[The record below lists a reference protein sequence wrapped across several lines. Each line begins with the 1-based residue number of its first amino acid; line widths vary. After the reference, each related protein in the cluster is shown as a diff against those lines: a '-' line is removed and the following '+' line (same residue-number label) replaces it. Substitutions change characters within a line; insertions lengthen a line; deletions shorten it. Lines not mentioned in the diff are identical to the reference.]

1 MSDGESESEPL
12 STIFHPM
19 SDVES
24 GSDSDS
30 REKKRAPRQTG
41 PKVFSEYAEMAKRI
55 GRLYNQAD
63 HADIV
68 LEVGDEDP
76 PRKLHAHR
84 AILAASSDYFNALLM
99 GGYKEAKQTTIPVK
113 EVDPDA
119 FELVLEFIY
128 KGQAEISSDIALGV
142 HAIATRFQ
150 VEGLKL
156 AAEKCIAASMSKDQ
170 VVALLDSARQ
180 WDAPYVVQQC
190 VEYIVKHANQ
200 VFKSGDL
207 TLLPKDILLQ
217 LVSDDKLSAD
227 EISIF
232 RGLMRWAE
240 KNRGEQSMKEV
251 LEPLLGHVRYGLIEP
266 QDIRTYVMP
275 AQVVPSEWILES
287 LLFQTAPVDGEEKL
301 NPRLKERNSVAGGSF
316 MWDKKR
322 CNSNITIS
330 KRNRLA
336 TSTQGSWITVAT
348 TRTVSKGKHFV
359 EFQVKTHSNIMIGV
373 CEIKTLNPQ
382 TQGGA
387 YTTAGGYMYLI
398 GSHQCYHASSNTTPN
413 AAGNPKGKKTI
424 LTNPA
429 PFQQKDKIGCLLDLN
444 KGTIEFFVRGKSMG
458 IAYKGVPKGK
468 YVFCSDMYQSNEVS
482 IVKSASDADD
492 DEEEAADDADAAEA
506 EAEDAQPK
514 KKSRRQRKREK
525 QEQAAAAASDEFQ

>member
-1 MSDGESESEPL
+1 MSDG
-12 STIFHPM
+12 
-19 SDVES
+19 ES

-55 GRLYNQAD
+55 GRLYNQSE

-99 GGYKEAKQTTIPVK
+99 GGYKEAKQTIIPVK

-251 LEPLLGHVRYGLIEP
+251 LEPLLGHVRYGYIEP
-266 QDIRTYVMP
+266 EDLRTYVMP

-287 LLFQTAPVDGEEKL
+287 LLFQTAPVEGEEKL
-301 NPRLKERNSVAGGSF
+301 NPRLKERSLGTGSF
-316 MWDKKR
+316 SWDKKR
-322 CNSNITIS
+322 CHSSITIS
-330 KRNRLA
+330 KRNRHV
-336 TSTQGSWITVAT
+336 SCNGSSWVTVAT
-348 TRTVSKGKHFV
+348 SRVVSVGRHFV
-359 EFQVKTHSNIMIGV
+359 EFKCTTAGSSNCMIGC
-373 CEIKTLNPQ
+373 CELKHLTNIQ
-382 TQGGA
+382 QGGGA
-387 YTTAGGYMYLI
+387 YATQGYMYLI
-398 GSHQCYHASSNTTPN
+398 GSNQCYHLGTNVQPN
-413 AAGNPKGKKTI
+413 AAGKPKGKKI
-424 LTNPA
+424 LANPGTVS
-429 PFQQKDKIGCLLDLN
+429 PNDKVGCMLDIN
-444 KGTIEFFVRGKSMG
+444 KGTVEFYVRGKSLG
-458 IAYKGVPKGK
+458 IAYKGLPKGK
-468 YVFCSDMYQSNEVS
+468 YVFCSDMYQTNGVT
-482 IVKSASDADD
+482 IIKSSTDDDDQDAGADDEDEDEKDDAGAADD
-492 DEEEAADDADAAEA
+492 DKPA
-506 EAEDAQPK
+506 

-525 QEQAAAAASDEFQ
+525 KEKAAAAADDEDTAAGLSLFD